1 MMYGDNIQKECL
13 DVANE
18 CCYVGRIDAMEGT
31 GRGAGGVSVVT

>member
-31 GRGAGGVSVVT
+31 GIEAPGECRS